1 MTTKIGI
8 NGFGRIGRQV
18 LKGILDFHRDD
29 LQVVAINDLTDP
41 ETNAHLF
48 KYDSNYGR
56 YPGEVAV
63 ESGDLVIDS
72 DRIVVLAER
81 DPAAIPWGDYGVEIV
96 VESTGY
102 FTDGAKARG
111 HLNHGAKKVIIS
123 APAKNED
130 LTVVLGVNDDR
141 YDPAQHDVIS
151 NASCTTNCLAPV
163 AKVLDETVGIK
174 SGVMSTIHAYT
185 NDQVILDT
193 VQKDLRR
200 ARAAALNIIPTTTGA
215 ARAVGLVLPHLD
227 GKLNGMAYRVPTS
240 TVSVVDLT
248 VDAEHGTSVEAVNE
262 AFRKAATDR
271 ESPLYGILAYE
282 DEPLVSSDFKGHPAS
297 AIVDG
302 LSTMVL
308 AGTLVKVV
316 AWYDNE
322 WAYSV
327 RTGDLCAKIGELGL

>member
-1 MTTKIGI
+1 MATKIGI
-8 NGFGRIGRQV
+8 NGFGCIGRQV

-63 ESGDLVIDS
+63 ESGDLVIDG

-111 HLNHGAKKVIIS
+111 HLNRGAKKVIIS

-185 NDQVILDT
+185 NDQVVLDT

-200 ARAAALNIIPTTTGA
+200 APSLEGRTGQDEREVPRRRSRPAASPPAPSRPRGRGRRRACPRRARGSRRRPFRSRPRPGARPTRPRR
-215 ARAVGLVLPHLD
+215 RAV
-227 GKLNGMAYRVPTS
+227 
-240 TVSVVDLT
+240 
-248 VDAEHGTSVEAVNE
+248 
-262 AFRKAATDR
+262 
-271 ESPLYGILAYE
+271 
-282 DEPLVSSDFKGHPAS
+282 
-297 AIVDG
+297 
-302 LSTMVL
+302 
-308 AGTLVKVV
+308 
-316 AWYDNE
+316 
-322 WAYSV
+322 
-327 RTGDLCAKIGELGL
+327 